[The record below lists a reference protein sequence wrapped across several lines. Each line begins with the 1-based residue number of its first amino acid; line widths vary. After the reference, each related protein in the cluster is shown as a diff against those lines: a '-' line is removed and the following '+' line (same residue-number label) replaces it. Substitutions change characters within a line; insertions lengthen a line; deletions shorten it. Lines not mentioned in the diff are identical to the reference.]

1 MRGWATGHIEV
12 DGEVEVVVE
21 EAGVAVEIKG
31 IEVEGSERVVVLGQ
45 VQVRSTRS
53 VTVPPLLCRSIRRAD
68 IPTSSTPARPRMGRH
83 ITTRNS
89 SRTHGPRSRGRDELL
104 PRHTELSIRFRPLHD
119 QPVTPRPKRL
129 FKLYL
134 PYRSIDE
141 AIQTQYS
148 TSWQAPRPFPVSIS
162 VHHDIEN
169 VLP

>member
-53 VTVPPLLCRSIRRAD
+53 VTGPLLCRSIRRAD

-89 SRTHGPRSRGRDELL
+89 SRTLGSRSRGHDELL
-104 PRHTELSIRFRPLHD
+104 PGHTELSIRFRPLHD

-134 PYRSIDE
+134 SLQIDRGSSN
-141 AIQTQYS
+141 T
-148 TSWQAPRPFPVSIS
+148 
-162 VHHDIEN
+162 
-169 VLP
+169 VLPHHGSRLVYFPSQSLFIMI